1 MRELNDEMPPW
12 HSEAAAPAVEISTL
26 SAFDVD
32 KWWIV
37 DTGCKRDLVKK
48 SKAMCLPSHIEAALN
63 VSLSTGGGTI
73 NSDKQ
78 LKCAMHMGDFIAR
91 IKAYL
96 MSNSPSVM
104 SVGAR
109 VCVFGFIFV
118 WFPGFSPG
126 LITPNGLV
134 IALNE
139 HNYIPYIS
147 ARVVLDAMR
156 NPDGASRKVGVEV
169 CHGELRL
176 CDKILVG
183 DLAFVKRDKHEEVAM
198 PATEGAS
205 SSSTARWIEEPNE
218 DAPAQVVRPWFTL

>member
-1 MRELNDEMPPW
+1 MLRSSGASRL
-12 HSEAAAPAVEISTL
+12 H
-26 SAFDVD
+26 
-32 KWWIV
+32 K
-37 DTGCKRDLVKK
+37 KRKPL
-48 SKAMCLPSHIEAALN
+48 
-63 VSLSTGGGTI
+63 
-73 NSDKQ
+73 
-78 LKCAMHMGDFIAR
+78 GDFIAR

-156 NPDGASRKVGVEV
+156 NPDQASRKVGVEV

-218 DAPAQVVRPWFTL
+218 DAPAQAEDKAHPGHPSDGGIGRNHFRFWSRVGNICLANGYSRQREVCVCAVP